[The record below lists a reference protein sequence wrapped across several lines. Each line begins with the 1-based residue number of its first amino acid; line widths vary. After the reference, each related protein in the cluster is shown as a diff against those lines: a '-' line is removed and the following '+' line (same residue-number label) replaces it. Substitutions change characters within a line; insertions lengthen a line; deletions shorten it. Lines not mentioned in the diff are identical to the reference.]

1 MFVYLAALSGELHR
15 GLNTSA
21 YDFGLYDQGI
31 WLLSRFHSPFVT
43 LMGRNLFGDHTS
55 FVLIFLVPLYWFF
68 GSSSLLFVVQS
79 LAISAGAI
87 PVFLYARKRLDS
99 ECAAT
104 VFAFIYLIHP
114 ATVWIGL
121 ENFHPDSFLGLFVG
135 ATIYAAL
142 EKKWRLFFV
151 AALLSLSV
159 KEDVALVMLPLGVW
173 IALRRSRQVGIVT
186 AVFSLWYMILAIF
199 GIQQGINGA
208 PFRNSWRIPFGGVGG
223 LIKTIFSDPAKLM
236 SHLVSDSRPFYL
248 LQLFLPF
255 AFIFVA
261 FPEVAAISLFVVG
274 INILSTF
281 WYQFHIEYHYSFIA
295 VPALVFGTVYAIGR
309 LSSKLRGWLIG
320 ACLISSLFSAFMW
333 SPLPGARTDIAY
345 NGSSHPMVAAATE
358 AMSKIPDS
366 AKVSAYHPLTAQMAR
381 REKIYSFPVPF
392 ERTLYGLDVFAEGD
406 VLPFVDEIEFVI
418 LPVNMDDQ
426 MQQVWS
432 KVASDFE
439 ITFANSWWVVYQR
452 TSK

>member
-1 MFVYLAALSGELHR
+1 MFLYLAALSIELHR

-55 FVLIFLVPLYWFF
+55 FVLIFLVPLYWVF

-99 ECAAT
+99 ESAAT
-104 VFAFIYLIHP
+104 IFAIVYLIHP

-135 ATIYAAL
+135 AAIYAAL
-142 EKKWRLFFV
+142 EKKWRLLFV
-151 AALLSLSV
+151 SVLLSLSV
-159 KEDVALVMLPLGVW
+159 KEDVALVIVPLGVW
-173 IALRRSRQVGIVT
+173 IACRRSRKVGLAT
-186 AVFSLWYMILAIF
+186 AAISLWYMILAIF

-208 PFRNSWRIPFGGVGG
+208 SFRNSWRIPFGGVGG
-223 LIKTIFSDPAKLM
+223 LIKTIFSEPAKLL

-255 AFIFVA
+255 AFIFVV
-261 FPEVAAISLFVVG
+261 FPEVAAISLLVIG

-281 WYQFHIEYHYSFIA
+281 WYQFHIEYHYSFVA
-295 VPALVFGTVYAIGR
+295 LPALVFGTVYAIGQLPIKFR
-309 LSSKLRGWLIG
+309 RWLIG
-320 ACLISSLFSAFMW
+320 ACFVTSLFSAFIW
-333 SPLPGARTDIAY
+333 APLPGARTDVAY
-345 NGSSHPMVAAATE
+345 NGSRHPMVAAANE
-358 AMSKIPDS
+358 AMSKIPKS
-366 AKVSAYHPLTAQMAR
+366 AVVSAYHPLTAQLAR
-381 REKIYSFPVPF
+381 REQIYAFPVPF
-392 ERTLYGLDVFAEGD
+392 KRALYGLDVFAEGD
-406 VLPFVDEIEFVI
+406 VLPFAAEIEFVI
-418 LPVNMDDQ
+418 LPTSLDYQ
-426 MQQVWS
+426 TQQVWS
-432 KVASDFE
+432 AVASDFE
-439 ITFANSWWVVYQR
+439 ITFANSWWVVYRQI
-452 TSK
+452 SK